1 MESWLGKVGVIPR
14 MAVAVFPGPIPNPW
28 NLQVH
33 GGLSNQTGRTQ
44 YQGGDGLMV
53 KKLNN
58 DCKDFCIWSPE
69 ENPIGTA
76 MVSKKNKKNNSSSL
90 SSAFHFVCST
100 VDLCMD
106 GLGSHRSF
114 FQKIFFYFVQC
125 ILINDLTGR
134 WRF

>member
-14 MAVAVFPGPIPNPW
+14 MAVAVFPGHLPNPW

-58 DCKDFCIWSPE
+58 NCNDFYLWKRISNGILSGRPQYVPE
-69 ENPIGTA
+69 PCPGIG
-76 MVSKKNKKNNSSSL
+76 
-90 SSAFHFVCST
+90 
-100 VDLCMD
+100 
-106 GLGSHRSF
+106 
-114 FQKIFFYFVQC
+114 
-125 ILINDLTGR
+125 
-134 WRF
+134 